1 MTNENILRCTQ
12 KRHIILFISYK
23 NKKEI
28 PIHETQLVNYL
39 TATHTDH
46 GLLINF
52 GGERIEI
59 KRKFR
64 EYKHI

>member
-1 MTNENILRCTQ
+1 MHLAAGFLEAVQNL
-12 KRHIILFISYK
+12 
-23 NKKEI
+23 I

-39 TATHTDH
+39 TATNTDH

-64 EYKHI
+64 EYKHKE

>member
-1 MTNENILRCTQ
+1 M
-12 KRHIILFISYK
+12 YK
-23 NKKEI
+23 
-28 PIHETQLVNYL
+28 QMVNYL
-39 TATHTDH
+39 TAIPVDH

-64 EYKHI
+64 AYKPKNNV

>member
-1 MTNENILRCTQ
+1 M
-12 KRHIILFISYK
+12 RHIIFLLRQK
-23 NKKEI
+23 NIRTKI
-28 PIHETQLVNYL
+28 FETQLVNYL
-39 TATHTDH
+39 TATNTDH

-64 EYKHI
+64 EYKHKE

>member
-1 MTNENILRCTQ
+1 MFIRR
-12 KRHIILFISYK
+12 KIIIELK
-23 NKKEI
+23 AVQNLI

-39 TATHTDH
+39 TATNTDH

-64 EYKHI
+64 EYKHKE